1 LGSPVATNR
10 GAARGGDTLARRME
24 QGPLPLGE
32 ALRYARDIANHLREL
47 HEEGRV
53 HGEAPAHDW
62 LCYGNPGT
70 C

>member
-1 LGSPVATNR
+1 
-10 GAARGGDTLARRME
+10 ME